1 MKHIF
6 VLNPAAGT
14 GKQTD
19 LFEKRISELC
29 AARAL
34 AYEIY
39 KTKSEKDASR
49 FVRER
54 CLTNQGETL
63 RFYACGGDGTIG
75 EVVGGAVGFDCAEVA
90 VVPMGTGNDFV
101 RVLGKK
107 EDFLDVEKQLD
118 AEAVPCDVIRIGED
132 KYCINM
138 MNIGFDGEVAAR
150 ASRAKKFL
158 PGKMAYIC
166 GVVGEFFKMSMAQ
179 FRCVMDGKD
188 LGDKKVLL
196 SLYANGGFCGGG
208 FHAAPYA
215 ELNDGKMDVCFI
227 RPVPR
232 RVFLKLVGPYR
243 KGTHMLTKEAEKYIE
258 YYKCSDLKLTF
269 DKPQRVC
276 IDGEIEEFTSLH
288 MAVLRDAVR
297 VVLPRGTKPEYE
309 ECPPCPHVVTF
320 S

>member
-6 VLNPAAGT
+6 ILNPAAGS
-14 GKQTD
+14 GKQAD
-19 LFEKRISELC
+19 AFEKKILGLC
-29 AARAL
+29 LCRGL
-34 AYEIY
+34 SYEIY
-39 KTKSEKDASR
+39 RTKAVGDASR

-54 CLTNQGETL
+54 CLGEQNEQL

-75 EVVGGAVGFDCAEVA
+75 EVVGGAVGFEHAQVA

-107 EDFLDVEKQLD
+107 EDFLDVEKQVD
-118 AEAVPCDVIRIGED
+118 ADAAPCDVIRIGED
-132 KYCINM
+132 RYCINM
-138 MNIGFDGEVAAR
+138 VNIGFDGEVAAR
-150 ASRAKKFL
+150 ASRAKKYL
-158 PGKMAYIC
+158 PGKLAYIC
-166 GVVGEFFKMSMAQ
+166 GVAGEFFKMSRAQ

-188 LGDKKVLL
+188 LGHRKVLL

-215 ELNDGKMDVCFI
+215 ELHDGKMDVCFI
-227 RPVPR
+227 HPVPR

-243 KGTHMLTKEAEKYIE
+243 KGTHMLTKEAEKYID
-258 YYKCSDLKLTF
+258 YYKCSDLKLEF

-276 IDGEIEEFTSLH
+276 IDGEIEEYSSLH
-288 MAVLRDAVR
+288 MVVLRDAVH
-297 VVLPRGTKPEYE
+297 VVLPAGTKPEFE
-309 ECPPCPHVVTF
+309 ECPPSPRVVTL

>member
-90 VVPMGTGNDFV
+90 VIPMV
-101 RVLGKK
+101 RVMILYV
-107 EDFLDVEKQLD
+107 F
-118 AEAVPCDVIRIGED
+118 
-132 KYCINM
+132 
-138 MNIGFDGEVAAR
+138 
-150 ASRAKKFL
+150 SAKKRIFL
-158 PGKMAYIC
+158 MWKNNLMP
-166 GVVGEFFKMSMAQ
+166 
-179 FRCVMDGKD
+179 
-188 LGDKKVLL
+188 
-196 SLYANGGFCGGG
+196 
-208 FHAAPYA
+208 
-215 ELNDGKMDVCFI
+215 
-227 RPVPR
+227 RPC
-232 RVFLKLVGPYR
+232 LA
-243 KGTHMLTKEAEKYIE
+243 T
-258 YYKCSDLKLTF
+258 
-269 DKPQRVC
+269 
-276 IDGEIEEFTSLH
+276 
-288 MAVLRDAVR
+288 
-297 VVLPRGTKPEYE
+297 
-309 ECPPCPHVVTF
+309 
-320 S
+320 